1 MPSAAETKFAN
12 ELEVLGF
19 TFERNCNDLPGT
31 PDIVFREI
39 NLAVFFHGCFWH
51 SHHCQKN
58 TSSYEWSENLK
69 KISDNDKSVLQELN
83 KCGFYSL
90 VIWECEWNSNPSKC
104 ISKIKGRINFV
115 QSLP

>member
-12 ELEVLGF
+12 ELEASGF

-69 KISDNDKSVLQELN
+69 KYLITIKVSCKSSTNADFIRL
-83 KCGFYSL
+83 
-90 VIWECEWNSNPSKC
+90 
-104 ISKIKGRINFV
+104 
-115 QSLP
+115 